1 MSASDLR
8 QAVRRLTGGA
18 SGFEPLKPLVTKG
31 ARPGTIAT
39 GRPASGQSGT
49 ANNLVEN
56 SYAER
61 EYWSAVTLEST
72 DGIFT
77 LEIEPIKRVV
87 LEGGGSLEFKQ
98 PT

>member
-8 QAVRRLTGGA
+8 QAVRRLTGGGR
-18 SGFEPLKPLVTKG
+18 GFEPLKPLVTKG

-39 GRPASGQSGT
+39 GRPASAQSGVGSD
-49 ANNLVEN
+49 LVEN

-61 EYWSAVTLEST
+61 EYWPAVTVEST

-87 LEGGGSLEFKQ
+87 LEGGGSFDFKQ